1 MTRGRFAWFVSLSL
15 ALGMTLGAFAAMAA
29 DGFPDRPIALVV
41 PYPPGGP
48 NDVIAR
54 TFAPEMSKKLGV
66 SIVIENRAGA
76 GGNLAT
82 GMVAKAAPDG
92 YTVLL
97 PGIPYAVN
105 PYIFATV
112 PYSFSDFRP
121 VSVIARG
128 GLVLVAHPSLGVKS
142 VKELIA
148 LAKQKP
154 GQIAYATG
162 GTGTSLHLS
171 GELFKRDAGIDLL
184 HVPYKGTGALMPDL
198 LAGRTP
204 VAFVS
209 PLIVKQYVERNEL
222 IPLGVTS
229 AEPLRGMEQIQ
240 PIARL
245 GLPGFEAYGWY
256 ALLVPART
264 PTEVVDKLSDA
275 ATFAANSKLVQDR
288 LYALGLDI
296 VHTSPSQAAAYIEA
310 EAGKWERIVKE
321 AKIKVD

>member
-1 MTRGRFAWFVSLSL
+1 MTRRRFASFVSVSL
-15 ALGMTLGAFAAMAA
+15 ALGMAFALFPATAA
-29 DGFPDRPIALVV
+29 DNFPDHPITLVV

-54 TFAPEMSKKLGV
+54 TFAPEMSKKLGE
-66 SIVIENRAGA
+66 SIVIENRPGA

-82 GMVAKAAPDG
+82 GMVAKASPDG

-121 VSVIARG
+121 ISVIARG
-128 GLVLVAHPSLGVKS
+128 GLVLVVHPSLGVNS

-209 PLIVKQYVERNEL
+209 PLIVKQYIERQEL
-222 IPLGVTS
+222 VALGVTS
-229 AEPLRGMEQIQ
+229 TEPLRGMEQIK
-240 PIARL
+240 PIASL

-256 ALLVPART
+256 ALLVPAKT
-264 PTEVVDKLSDA
+264 PTDVVEKLSGA
-275 ATFAANSKLVQDR
+275 ATFAANSKLVQDK

-296 VHTSPSQAAAYIEA
+296 VHTSPAEAAAYIKTEA
-310 EAGKWERIVKE
+310 AKWEKIVKD

>member
-1 MTRGRFAWFVSLSL
+1 MTRRRFASFVSVSL
-15 ALGMTLGAFAAMAA
+15 ALGMALTLFPAMAA
-29 DGFPDRPIALVV
+29 DNFPDHPITLVV

-66 SIVIENRAGA
+66 SIVIENRPGA

-82 GMVAKAAPDG
+82 GIVAKAAPDG

-112 PYSFSDFRP
+112 PYTFSDFRP

-128 GLVLVAHPSLGVKS
+128 GLVLVVHPSLGVNS

-154 GQIAYATG
+154 GQIAYASG
-162 GTGTSLHLS
+162 GTGTSLHLA

-209 PLIVKQYVERNEL
+209 PLIVKQYIERHEL
-222 IPLGVTS
+222 IALGVTS
-229 AEPLRGMEQIQ
+229 TEPLRGMEQIQ

-256 ALLVPART
+256 SLLVPAKT
-264 PTEVVDKLSDA
+264 PTDVVDKLSSA
-275 ATFAANSKLVQDR
+275 ATFAANSKLVQDK
-288 LYALGLDI
+288 LFALGLDI
-296 VHTSPSQAAAYIEA
+296 VHTSPQEAAAYIKA
-310 EAGKWERIVKE
+310 EAAKWEKIVKE
-321 AKIKVD
+321 ANIKAD